1 MCSSDLGQFIALY
14 PDYRGRIFQVQM
26 KEFIEKWGGALN
38 CCSWTISEDMSKLHH
53 NIENNYRDLDR
64 LYYGY

>member
-1 MCSSDLGQFIALY
+1 MGQFIALY

-53 NIENNYRDLDR
+53 DIEYDKA
-64 LYYGY
+64 